1 MVPARSKLKGSRKR
15 RSPGSIRRT
24 SPKVSNKD
32 DEDTG
37 PTELL
42 ERPKEYLFKFKFPET
57 SQL

>member
-1 MVPARSKLKGSRKR
+1 MLTRKHQKNQ
-15 RSPGSIRRT
+15 S
-24 SPKVSNKD
+24 KVSNKD